1 MPRDDTEELSDAA
14 LLQRYAA
21 GDREA
26 AGQIAAR
33 HLPQVFRHAR
43 RLLGDAAAAEDVAQ
57 EAMMRLWK
65 VAPAWRVGEAKVGT
79 WLYRVTANL
88 CTDQLRRR
96 RTVGLDAAAE
106 APDPGPDAAGRI
118 QTAARRDAL
127 QDALDSLPER
137 QREAVVLRHIEGL
150 ANPQIGQIMGLG
162 TRAVESLVARGKR
175 GLAEL
180 LEERRAELGFDDEE

>member
-1 MPRDDTEELSDAA
+1 MPRDETDDLSDAV
-14 LLQRYAA
+14 LLRRYAA
-21 GDREA
+21 GDGQVA
-26 AGQIAAR
+26 ARLCAR
-33 HLPQVFRHAR
+33 HLPRVFRHAR

-65 VAPAWRVGEAKVGT
+65 VAPDWREGEAKIDT
-79 WLYRVTANL
+79 WLYSVTANL

-106 APDPGPDAAGRI
+106 APDPGPDVASRL

-127 QDALDSLPER
+127 QAALDSLPER
-137 QREAVVLRHIEGL
+137 QREAVILRHMEGL
-150 ANPQIGQIMGLG
+150 ANPQIAEIMGLG

-175 GLAEL
+175 GLAVL
-180 LEERRAELGFDDEE
+180 LARRRAELGFDDDG